1 MQSILSGGRDEF
13 AIGMEV
19 DIDLETLRQ
28 DKDGND
34 VVIYRFRPATDT
46 KAPA

>member
-1 MQSILSGGRDEF
+1 
-13 AIGMEV
+13 MEV

-34 VVIYRFRPATDT
+34 VVIYRFRPADAAANNTQ
-46 KAPA
+46 AQA

>member
-1 MQSILSGGRDEF
+1 MD
-13 AIGMEV
+13 V

-34 VVIYRFRPATDT
+34 VVIYRFRPAADATT
-46 KAPA
+46 PAGGAA